1 MAWLVRRNNVVQILC
16 VCVSNLSMFWF
27 MWSQGT
33 EMTVIIQ
40 QVSTSHIERSPPKTE
55 RRVGRSDSAA
65 EFCKGRLS
73 VNSASQAF
81 RSRMDNAAAVVVTKL
96 TAYVPLPAELAAL
109 LSTGELW
116 TFYLPLMYVVLFPVL
131 NTFLAMFKE
140 CWKNAAKRR
149 AKRVMRKLGVVAL
162 VTSPQRKGY
171 KDLEAGGKKKAAPAK
186 GKKGLSA

>member
-1 MAWLVRRNNVVQILC
+1 
-16 VCVSNLSMFWF
+16 
-27 MWSQGT
+27 
-33 EMTVIIQ
+33 MTVIIQ
-40 QVSTSHIERSPPKTE
+40 QVSQEVISNARRPKLSVAS
-55 RRVGRSDSAA
+55 VGRTALLSSARA
-65 EFCKGRLS
+65 GLS
-73 VNSASQAF
+73 VNSASQAS

-96 TAYVPLPAELAAL
+96 TAYVPLPAELAAQ

-171 KDLEAGGKKKAAPAK
+171 KDLEAGGKKKGAPAK

>member
-1 MAWLVRRNNVVQILC
+1 MRFKSFSENNGNDGYNPASFKKSIL
-16 VCVSNLSMFWF
+16 
-27 MWSQGT
+27 
-33 EMTVIIQ
+33 
-40 QVSTSHIERSPPKTE
+40 ERSADGAQTDVAS
-55 RRVGRSDSAA
+55 VGRTGAA